1 MINIK
6 KIFSHIIG
14 NIYIP
19 KDILH
24 INDPI
29 LLHISD
35 TPTIL
40 YGPIKKLIHEINPT
54 YIVHTGDLVD
64 NIKLEFYPSKIDSYS
79 SSLPR
84 LIEIL
89 ESSKAKEI
97 YIGLGNH
104 DKKEV
109 VQDLCNRSI
118 LIDSCSKVNIGG
130 ISMNISHYPNK
141 VTLDPGTFNLFGH
154 NVDMK
159 THKKNGNI
167 FLNGIT
173 GINIINLNNLDI
185 HILSYPWGTDDV
197 RMRKSRIG
205 F

>member
-1 MINIK
+1 MVNIK

-19 KDILH
+19 KYILH

-40 YGPIKKLIHEINPT
+40 YGPIKRLIHEINPT

-64 NIKLEFYPSKIDSYS
+64 NIKLEIYPSKIASYS
-79 SSLPR
+79 SSLPK
-84 LIEIL
+84 LINIL
-89 ESSKAKEI
+89 ESSKALEV

-109 VQDLCNRSI
+109 VQNLCNRSI
-118 LIDSCSKVNIGG
+118 LIDSCSKVNIRG
-130 ISMNISHYPNK
+130 ISMNIGHFPKRVALNP
-141 VTLDPGTFNLFGH
+141 TTFNLFGH
-154 NVDMK
+154 SVEIK
-159 THKKNGNI
+159 THEKNGHI

-173 GINIINLNNLDI
+173 GINIINLNTLDV
-185 HILSYPWGTDDV
+185 HILSYPYGTDDI
-197 RMRKSRIG
+197 RMRRSRIG